1 MRYFDDD
8 LDDFMGLTTSMTY
21 LRITSPARQR
31 SIYTVGAALRWYL
44 YNKTSVKQEKVGI
57 NEKKKQNKPPT
68 TRNIFFIFRKLASVG
83 RKKKRSIKTRGKK
96 TVSAI
101 QCSVSL
107 SYQIN

>member
-57 NEKKKQNKPPT
+57 NEKKKAKQT
-68 TRNIFFIFRKLASVG
+68 TNNAKHFFHFSQ
-83 RKKKRSIKTRGKK
+83 TRQRGAQKK
-96 TVSAI
+96 T
-101 QCSVSL
+101 
-107 SYQIN
+107 INKNAWKKNSQRYTM